1 MENNTIN
8 NEATVEVVESK
19 KGNSDTVLDEIED
32 VMLDEINFY
41 RNKENGLSIKN
52 ARLNITDRIV
62 KSATIILAVEN
73 LKERRY
79 MNRTERKSEMR
90 KLEKTKNN

>member
-19 KGNSDTVLDEIED
+19 KGNSDTVLDEIEN

-62 KSATIILAVEN
+62 KSANIILAVEN
-73 LKERRY
+73 ALVII
-79 MNRTERKSEMR
+79 SPS
-90 KLEKTKNN
+90 LQ